1 MSNEETTE
9 VPAAVERTA
18 CDVFVA
24 PATCFGSG
32 VPLDMVMTAIRDR
45 ANMPEAPFKLNNLNR
60 LVSPTPDRI
69 DAAIDE
75 ALKRYPHAEDAI
87 VFLSVAIG
95 HRVGRITP
103 ADVAWAKQET
113 LALTNKDA

>member
-1 MSNEETTE
+1 MSNEVTTE

-45 ANMPEAPFKLNNLNR
+45 ANMPEAPFKLKNLDR
-60 LVSPTPDRI
+60 VVSPTADHI
-69 DAAIDE
+69 DSALDE

-87 VFLSVAIG
+87 VFLSAAIG
-95 HRVGRITP
+95 HRVGLITP

-113 LALTNKDA
+113 LALSNNDV